1 MRRGNGRHHKRE
13 AAAAAPRSDTAPL
26 TRAPERSSHL
36 PHLRAA
42 AKSGARFSDGYFGK
56 KRHRGVALSSPFL
69 AAARQVST
77 ALAPGGA
84 APRGR
89 TSPCCSPAARRTRA
103 PLTPPPPQARGRGLR
118 RPGVTADGP
127 VVWGGRSDRWE
138 PSQPDRARRGAVRG
152 SAYPPVGSG
161 PRVLTLRKGNK
172 VRPDRTRPGA
182 ARLRPTPSALTAPQ
196 RIRVSPARPHRRP
209 VVFVPSLSPPRPL
222 RRITAAETPPAR
234 RHRHSLLMERYR
246 PVLGAQ
252 RRVPPAAAERRTVAR
267 RAARA
272 ALCLGDIQ
280 TETAIVNFPASC
292 SGGTHVSECEEE
304 RGLPLTLRYACVTWF
319 CYFRQRY
326 TQQNKEN
333 YQRSLPADTATLT
346 RALKSTSL
354 DSAPGN
360 LRHVARFSIQPN
372 GPQIPTEIR
381 QKMITGHITV

>member
-42 AKSGARFSDGYFGK
+42 AKGGARFSDGYFGK

-182 ARLRPTPSALTAPQ
+182 ARLLRPTPSALTAPQ

-209 VVFVPSLSPPRPL
+209 VVFVPSLSPLRPL
-222 RRITAAETPPAR
+222 RRITAAETPPA
-234 RHRHSLLMERYR
+234 LAAD
-246 PVLGAQ
+246 GALPSGA
-252 RRVPPAAAERRTVAR
+252 RGAAP
-267 RAARA
+267 RAARGCRA
-272 ALCLGDIQ
+272 EDRRAPRG
-280 TETAIVNFPASC
+280 SC
-292 SGGTHVSECEEE
+292 SALP
-304 RGLPLTLRYACVTWF
+304 RGHP
-319 CYFRQRY
+319 
-326 TQQNKEN
+326 
-333 YQRSLPADTATLT
+333 D
-346 RALKSTSL
+346 
-354 DSAPGN
+354 
-360 LRHVARFSIQPN
+360 
-372 GPQIPTEIR
+372 
-381 QKMITGHITV
+381 

>member
-1 MRRGNGRHHKRE
+1 M
-13 AAAAAPRSDTAPL
+13 
-26 TRAPERSSHL
+26 
-36 PHLRAA
+36 
-42 AKSGARFSDGYFGK
+42 
-56 KRHRGVALSSPFL
+56 
-69 AAARQVST
+69 
-77 ALAPGGA
+77 
-84 APRGR
+84 
-89 TSPCCSPAARRTRA
+89 
-103 PLTPPPPQARGRGLR
+103 
-118 RPGVTADGP
+118 
-127 VVWGGRSDRWE
+127 
-138 PSQPDRARRGAVRG
+138 RG
-152 SAYPPVGSG
+152 SVYPPVGSG

-182 ARLRPTPSALTAPQ
+182 ARLLRPTPSALTAPQ

>member
-1 MRRGNGRHHKRE
+1 MRRGNGRHYKRE

-360 LRHVARFSIQPN
+360 LRHSCSFLH
-372 GPQIPTEIR
+372 PTER
-381 QKMITGHITV
+381 PTNTY

>member
-1 MRRGNGRHHKRE
+1 MRRGNGRHYKRE

-103 PLTPPPPQARGRGLR
+103 PLTPPTGARPRPPPSRGHRR
-118 RPGVTADGP
+118 RPGCVGRPERPMGAGPAPRRATA
-127 VVWGGRSDRWE
+127 
-138 PSQPDRARRGAVRG
+138 RARRGAVRG

-172 VRPDRTRPGA
+172 VPPDSTRPGA

-209 VVFVPSLSPPRPL
+209 VAFVPSLSPPRPP

-272 ALCLGDIQ
+272 ALCLGDVQ

-326 TQQNKEN
+326 TQQNK
-333 YQRSLPADTATLT
+333 
-346 RALKSTSL
+346 
-354 DSAPGN
+354 
-360 LRHVARFSIQPN
+360 
-372 GPQIPTEIR
+372 
-381 QKMITGHITV
+381 